1 MKKMNSA
8 DMTTKDLVDRFAQIG
23 RAQDQALLGGQI
35 AKFNRLY
42 DQMAEISKELK
53 GRPGDERRA
62 LMTLYDFPN
71 MQVRLKAAIHTLAV
85 APIEARGQL
94 EAIVESKWFPQA
106 ADAGMSLW
114 NLDRGIFK
122 PI

>member
-1 MKKMNSA
+1 MKRASPS

-35 AKFNRLY
+35 AKFNRLF
-42 DQMAEISKELK
+42 DQMAEVSNELK
-53 GRPGDERRA
+53 GRTGDERRA
-62 LMTLYDFPN
+62 LMVLYDFPN

-94 EAIVESKWFPQA
+94 EAIAESKWFPQA
-106 ADAGMSLW
+106 GDAGMSLW
-114 NLDRGIFK
+114 NLERGVFK
-122 PI
+122 PS